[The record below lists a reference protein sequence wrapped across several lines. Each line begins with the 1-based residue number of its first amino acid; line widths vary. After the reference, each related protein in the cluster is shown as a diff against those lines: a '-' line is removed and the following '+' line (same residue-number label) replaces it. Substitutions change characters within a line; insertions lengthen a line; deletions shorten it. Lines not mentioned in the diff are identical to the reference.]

1 MRTVCATVLCGCLLV
16 SARAEAQF
24 RVAEPAA
31 GEDFHVEMGLM
42 LWTPAPELKIQT
54 GSLAALGQPPVDF
67 VQEFA
72 IENTRF
78 NEFRG
83 VIKAGRK
90 HKLRISHVNISYDE
104 AATLERQISFGGT
117 TFPVSVPATAELQWE
132 TWRLGYEWDFVAA
145 PRGVLGLVTE
155 VKFNKVSAILTA
167 QGYGTSVTDVSAPI
181 PAIGFTARVYPHR
194 LFSITTEFT
203 GFKVPGFVGS
213 KITDAIQGDDFDA
226 KEYDLDL
233 YGTISFTRYLG
244 AQVGYRR
251 LTANYLIDPDAGDLK
266 MSGTYFGGMIRF

>member
-1 MRTVCATVLCGCLLV
+1 MRTVCATVLCACLLI

-24 RVAEPAA
+24 RVAEQAA
-31 GEDFHVEMGLM
+31 AEDFHVEMGLM
-42 LWTPAPELKIQT
+42 LWTPAPDLKIQT

-90 HKLRISHVNISYDE
+90 HKLRVSHVNISYNE
-104 AATLERQISFGGT
+104 AATLQRNISFGGT
-117 TFPVSVPATAELQWE
+117 TFPVSVAATADLQWK

-145 PRGVLGLVTE
+145 PRAVVGLITE
-155 VKFNKVSAILTA
+155 VKFNKVSATLTA
-167 QGYGTSVTDVSAPI
+167 EGYPASVTDVSAPI
-181 PAIGFTARVYPHR
+181 PAIGFIARAYPHR
-194 LFSITTEFT
+194 LFSVTTEFT
-203 GFKVPGFVGS
+203 GFKMPGFVGS
-213 KITDAIQGDDFDA
+213 KINDAVTDDDFDA
-226 KEYDLDL
+226 RAYDLDL
-233 YGTISFTRYLG
+233 YGTVSFSRYLG
-244 AQVGYRR
+244 AQIGYRR
-251 LTANYLIDPDAGDLK
+251 LTANYAIDPDAGDLK